1 MPIKHMHALSEAL
14 TEAAQREPDLA
25 AYYELHRA
33 LFELLEEARGE
44 IKATLHMAHEEAL
57 QARLLQGL
65 PLVSFAQLPIEA
77 GCFARLAARIAQVLT
92 DYEVDARD
100 RASRPAPAAETVR
113 TRASRPAPAAETV
126 KTRASRP
133 ATAADWVSL
142 AQQRF
147 EDGKMAGEQRGE
159 LEEATLAQMA
169 VDLALKPY
177 LEWVAEQVLPH
188 VNQEVNQERWRRGY
202 CPVCGGAPDFATL
215 DEDVGARHMLCSRCN
230 SQWLYRRL
238 GCPFCGNTDHTKLAY
253 YPSEDGVH
261 RLYVCQECRR
271 YLKAIDLRQVGRA
284 VLLPVE
290 RVTTVAM
297 DAAAMQE
304 GYR

>member
-1 MPIKHMHALSEAL
+1 VQTISEAL
-14 TEAAQREPDLA
+14 TEAARREPDLA
-25 AYYELHRA
+25 PYYELHRT
-33 LFELLEEARGE
+33 LLELQEKAKDE
-44 IKATLHMAHEEAL
+44 IVATLEMADEEAL
-57 QARLLQGL
+57 QERLLQGL
-65 PLVSFAQLPIEA
+65 SLISFAQLPLEA
-77 GCFARLAARIAQVLT
+77 KRFARLAQAIAQVLT
-92 DYEVDARD
+92 DYEVDVGD
-100 RASRPAPAAETVR
+100 RTMPDDAE
-113 TRASRPAPAAETV
+113 
-126 KTRASRP
+126 
-133 ATAADWVSL
+133 WVSL

-147 EDGKMAGEQRGE
+147 EEEQASGEQSE
-159 LEEATLAQMA
+159 TALAQMA

-177 LEWVAEQVLPH
+177 LEWAAEQVLPY
-188 VNQEVNQERWRRGY
+188 VDQQRWKRGY

-215 DEDVGARHMLCSRCN
+215 EAEVGARYLLCSRCN

-238 GCPFCGNTDHTKLAY
+238 GCPFCGTADHTKLVY
-253 YPSEDGVH
+253 YPSEDGVY

-271 YLKAIDLRQVGRA
+271 YLKTIDLRQVGCT